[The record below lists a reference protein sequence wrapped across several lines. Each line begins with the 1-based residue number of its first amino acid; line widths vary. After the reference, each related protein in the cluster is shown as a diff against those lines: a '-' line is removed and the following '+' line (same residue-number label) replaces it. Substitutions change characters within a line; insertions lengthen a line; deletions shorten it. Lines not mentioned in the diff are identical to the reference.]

1 MRAIASTLNE
11 IAHFQDLPGG
21 TVLTLKLAAATAVAS
36 LVALVPASSAF
47 AAYEDPAIDV
57 EVHPTTLVGG
67 GSISGT
73 ATSNGVDCAWTV
85 TFLDQIET
93 GTGTEIDF
101 TFDTPEVDEETEED
115 VTVRCVY
122 DDENIPQAAPEQ
134 AGTVNVQPASYSTT
148 SAMPTALQTLTRTV
162 TITLLP
168 EGDDDDDDDG
178 DGDGNGDGDDNGGL
192 PDTGGID
199 QTIVLA
205 GVALLA
211 AGTGVVL
218 MARRRRDGSA

>member
-1 MRAIASTLNE
+1 MFALRLM
-11 IAHFQDLPGG
+11 
-21 TVLTLKLAAATAVAS
+21 AVFVFA
-36 LVALVPASSAF
+36 LFVALAPAGSAI

-73 ATSNGVDCAWTV
+73 ATSNGIDCAWTV
-85 TFLDQIET
+85 TFLDQTET

-115 VTVRCVY
+115 LTVQCVY
-122 DDENIPQAAPEQ
+122 DDENIPEAAPAQ
-134 AGTVNVQPASYSTT
+134 AGTVNVQPASYSNATL
-148 SAMPTALQTLTRTV
+148 PTAIQTLERVV

-168 EGDDDDDDDG
+168 EGDDDDDNG
-178 DGDGNGDGDDNGGL
+178 DGDGDDNGGL

-199 QTIVLA
+199 TSIIVA
-205 GVALLA
+205 GAALLA
-211 AGTGVVL
+211 VGTGLVVV
-218 MARRRRDGSA
+218 ARRRSNGTV

>member
-1 MRAIASTLNE
+1 M
-11 IAHFQDLPGG
+11 F
-21 TVLTLKLAAATAVAS
+21 TLKLAAATLVAS
-36 LVALVPASSAF
+36 LVALVPASTASAQ
-47 AAYEDPAIDV
+47 AYEDPAIDV

-85 TFLDQIET
+85 TFLGQTET

-122 DDENIPQAAPEQ
+122 DDENTPQAAPEQ
-134 AGTVNVQPASYSTT
+134 AGVVNVQPASYTT
-148 SAMPTALQTLTRTV
+148 TAAMPTALQTLTRTV

-168 EGDDDDDDDG
+168 EGDDDDDDG
-178 DGDGNGDGDDNGGL
+178 DDNGNGDGDDNGGL